1 MASAALTYRK
11 SGVDIDLA
19 DKLVDHIQ
27 KKAPAIGG
35 FAGLFPL
42 DLDGCGPWDL
52 VACTDG
58 VGTKLKLAFALD
70 KHDTIGIDLVAMS
83 VNDLITCGAK
93 PLIFLDYYATGK
105 LSLKRSKRVIAGIME
120 GCRQGRCV
128 LLGGETAE
136 MPGMYPEG
144 EYDLAGFAVGI
155 VKRSEAVD
163 GSKSTRETSSWAY
176 PPPACT
182 PTAARWCAKSS
193 RVKTRQMGQGLLTP
207 TRIYVDDI
215 LNLQAAFHAEQKI
228 ILGLSHITGGGL
240 VENVPRILPRG
251 RKAVLRKD
259 AWKRPPLFAEVQRRG
274 NVPEGEMWR
283 TFNMG
288 IGMVVVIRPDSLEL
302 AKKILPAARLI
313 SEIVAAHPGGRVV
326 VVCHSAFIQTFIS
339 VVLGLPRDFVF
350 YPFNASINSV
360 RASNE
365 RYVIWRLN
373 DISHLEGMPTGF
385 GGIS

>member
-1 MASAALTYRK
+1 MSSATLTYRK
-11 SGVDIDLA
+11 SGVNIDLA

-42 DLDGCGPWDL
+42 DLDGDGPWEL

-83 VNDLITCGAK
+83 VNDLVCCGAK

-105 LSLKRSKRVIAGIME
+105 LDLKTSKRIIAGIME

-136 MPGMYPEG
+136 MPGMYPKD

-155 VKRSEAVD
+155 VKRKEVID
-163 GSKSTRETSSWAY
+163 GSKIYPGDLILALPSSGLHSNGY
-176 PPPACT
+176 SL
-182 PTAARWCAKSS
+182 ARQVFKGKDLAKFG
-193 RVKTRQMGQGLLTP
+193 KALLTP
-207 TRIYVDDI
+207 TRIYVDEVTA
-215 LNLQAAFHAEQKI
+215 LKKALREHESI

-251 RKAVLRKD
+251 RKAIFRKD
-259 AWKRPPLFAEVQRRG
+259 AWKPNPLFREIQRRG
-274 NVPEGEMWR
+274 NVPEKEMWR

-288 IGMVVVIRPDSLEL
+288 LGLVIVIRPDSLAVAQKALPE
-302 AKKILPAARLI
+302 AILVG
-313 SEIVAAHPGGRVV
+313 EIVAGKHEVQIV
-326 VVCHSAFIQTFIS
+326 
-339 VVLGLPRDFVF
+339 
-350 YPFNASINSV
+350 
-360 RASNE
+360 
-365 RYVIWRLN
+365 
-373 DISHLEGMPTGF
+373 
-385 GGIS
+385 

>member
-1 MASAALTYRK
+1 MPSATLTYKK

-19 DKLVDHIQ
+19 DKLVDHIA

-42 DLDGCGPWDL
+42 NLKGDGPWEL

-83 VNDLITCGAK
+83 VNDLVCCGGK

-105 LSLKRSKRVIAGIME
+105 LDLKRSKKIIDGIME

-144 EYDLAGFAVGI
+144 EYDLAGFAVGVVNRHEVI
-155 VKRSEAVD
+155 D
-163 GSKSTRETSSWAY
+163 GSKIFPGGLILGLPSSGRHSNGYSLIRA
-176 PPPACT
+176 AFKGKDL
-182 PTAARWCAKSS
+182 ARWG
-193 RVKTRQMGQGLLTP
+193 KTLLTP
-207 TRIYVDDI
+207 TRIYVDEI
-215 LNLQAAFHAEQKI
+215 MALQEAFRKEERI

-251 RKAVLRKD
+251 RKAVFRKS
-259 AWKRPPLFAEVQRRG
+259 AWKRPAVFDEIQKRG
-274 NVPEGEMWR
+274 NVPEKEMWR

-288 IGMVVVIRPDSLEL
+288 VGMVIVIRPDSLEL
-302 AKKILPAARLI
+302 AKRVLPEARLI
-313 SEIVAAHPGGRVV
+313 GEIV
-326 VVCHSAFIQTFIS
+326 
-339 VVLGLPRDFVF
+339 
-350 YPFNASINSV
+350 
-360 RASNE
+360 
-365 RYVIWRLN
+365 
-373 DISHLEGMPTGF
+373 EGKHEVE
-385 GGIS
+385 IV

>member
-1 MASAALTYRK
+1 MASATLTYRK

-42 DLDGCGPWDL
+42 DLDGSGPWDL

-83 VNDLITCGAK
+83 VNDLVTCGAK

-105 LSLKRSKRVIAGIME
+105 LALRRSKRIIAGIME

-155 VKRSEAVD
+155 VKRSEVID
-163 GSKSTRETSSWAY
+163 GSKIFPGDLILGLPSSGLHSNGY
-176 PPPACT
+176 SLVRQVFKGKDL
-182 PTAARWCAKSS
+182 ARWGKA
-193 RVKTRQMGQGLLTP
+193 LLTP
-207 TRIYVDDI
+207 TRIYVDAVS
-215 LNLQAAFHAEQKI
+215 NLQAAFRAEQKI

-251 RKAVLRKD
+251 RKAVFRKD

-274 NVPEGEMWR
+274 NVPEKEMWR

-302 AKKILPAARLI
+302 ARKVLPEARLI
-313 SEIVAAHPGGRVV
+313 GEVVAGKHEVEVV
-326 VVCHSAFIQTFIS
+326 
-339 VVLGLPRDFVF
+339 
-350 YPFNASINSV
+350 
-360 RASNE
+360 
-365 RYVIWRLN
+365 
-373 DISHLEGMPTGF
+373 
-385 GGIS
+385 

>member
-1 MASAALTYRK
+1 MSSATLTYRK
-11 SGVDIDLA
+11 SGVNIDLA

-42 DLDGCGPWDL
+42 DLDGDGPWEL

-70 KHDTIGIDLVAMS
+70 RHDTIGIDLVAMS
-83 VNDLITCGAK
+83 VNDLVCCGAK

-105 LSLKRSKRVIAGIME
+105 LDLKTSKRIISGIME

-136 MPGMYPEG
+136 MPGMYPKD

-155 VKRSEAVD
+155 VKRKEVID
-163 GSKSTRETSSWAY
+163 GSKIYPGDLILGLPSSGLHSNGY
-176 PPPACT
+176 SL
-182 PTAARWCAKSS
+182 ARQVFKGRDLAKFG
-193 RVKTRQMGQGLLTP
+193 KALLTP
-207 TRIYVDDI
+207 TRIYVDEV
-215 LNLQAAFHAEQKI
+215 AALKKALREQESI

-251 RKAVLRKD
+251 RKAIFRKGT
-259 AWKRPPLFAEVQRRG
+259 WKPNPLFREIQRRG
-274 NVPEGEMWR
+274 NVPEKEMWR

-288 IGMVVVIRPDSLEL
+288 LGLVIVIRPDSLAVAQKALPE
-302 AKKILPAARLI
+302 AILVG
-313 SEIVAAHPGGRVV
+313 EIVDGKHEVEIV
-326 VVCHSAFIQTFIS
+326 
-339 VVLGLPRDFVF
+339 
-350 YPFNASINSV
+350 
-360 RASNE
+360 
-365 RYVIWRLN
+365 
-373 DISHLEGMPTGF
+373 
-385 GGIS
+385 

>member
-1 MASAALTYRK
+1 MASSTLTYRK
-11 SGVDIDLA
+11 SGVNIDLA

-27 KKAPAIGG
+27 SKAPAIGG

-42 DLDGCGPWDL
+42 DLDGTGPWEL

-83 VNDLITCGAK
+83 VNDLVCCGAK

-105 LSLKRSKRVIAGIME
+105 LKLQTSKKIISGIME

-136 MPGMYPEG
+136 MPGMYPKD

-155 VKRSEAVD
+155 VKRDEVID
-163 GSKSTRETSSWAY
+163 GSKIYPGDLILALPSSGLHSNGYSLARQVFKGKDLKKWA
-176 PPPACT
+176 
-182 PTAARWCAKSS
+182 K
-193 RVKTRQMGQGLLTP
+193 QLLTP
-207 TRIYVDDI
+207 TRIYVDEVTR
-215 LNLQAAFHAEQKI
+215 LKAALAKEEGI

-251 RKAVLRKD
+251 RKAIFRKD
-259 AWKRPPLFAEVQRRG
+259 SWKRAPIFTEIQRRG
-274 NVPEGEMWR
+274 NVPEKEMWR

-288 IGMVVVIRPDSLEL
+288 LGLVIVIRPDSLAA
-302 AKKILPAARLI
+302 AKKALPEAI
-313 SEIVAAHPGGRVV
+313 VVGEIVEGKHEVV
-326 VVCHSAFIQTFIS
+326 II
-339 VVLGLPRDFVF
+339 
-350 YPFNASINSV
+350 
-360 RASNE
+360 
-365 RYVIWRLN
+365 
-373 DISHLEGMPTGF
+373 
-385 GGIS
+385 